1 MTPSQPSRVRLPHLA
16 ALLALAAV
24 LFFVNTWGYDLWPP
38 DEPRF
43 GQVARE
49 MMQSGD
55 YLAPHVN
62 GQPYKEKP
70 PLLFWA
76 IAAVSWPFGDVSEF
90 SARAPSVLAALLTVL
105 LTYVLAA
112 RLYDRATAALSA
124 IVLMTMALFWWEARS
139 VRCDMILTACMTGAL
154 VAFHAWHVKRHFGAL
169 VAFYA
174 AIAAG
179 LYAKGPAA
187 VVFPLLLIVTFYW
200 RQTADR
206 RRLHWVVGLLA
217 AGLLVL
223 AWFVPARLS
232 LGASAEAPGSGSVGA
247 EMLRMTLGRFVFGV
261 SKAQWPW
268 YYLEQ
273 LPGGLLPWSLFLPW
287 TLPWVWRHRRED
299 EAMRLLLAWTVPA
312 FVFFSISIGKRSV
325 YLLPIYPALAIL
337 LARSVQ
343 ALMAS
348 DHALWRRRTAYVWA
362 AVLILLGAAPFALL
376 LSEYRHLWSHG
387 FLLIGVSSLFLGG
400 LTFVRAVKTPM
411 RTLHGEMAA
420 HFAVMAL
427 LLSAVALPAVNAYK
441 GAGAFCKP
449 LRNLS
454 EEHADYRLYTVGFS
468 REEYIFYSQH
478 FHTPVLTDLLPVAL
492 PDEIDALEMAKHQRK
507 LRKAIAKAVEGVPVA
522 DLARIAAQEQD
533 ALIEAVHEALSQ
545 TDVPG
550 DLAAAFEAALRAH
563 VEAFARGFGEPAPAF
578 LFVQREDWK
587 WLHPLFPPSVQC
599 ALVAAR
605 QVGSRNMLL
614 MANASGAELLK
625 CASLAPAP

>member
-1 MTPSQPSRVRLPHLA
+1 MTPPLPSAARGLQWL
-16 ALLALAAV
+16 ALLVLAAV
-24 LFFVNTWGYDLWPP
+24 LFFANTWGYDLWPP

-76 IAAVSWPFGDVSEF
+76 IAVVSWPFGDVTEF
-90 SARAPSVLAALLTVL
+90 TARAPSVLAALLTVL

-112 RLYDRATAALSA
+112 RLYDRSTAALSA
-124 IVLMTMALFWWEARS
+124 LVLMTTALFWWEARS

-154 VAFHAWHVKRHFGAL
+154 AAFHGWHVGRRAGTL

-200 RQTADR
+200 KQKATR
-206 RRLHWVVGLLA
+206 RGLHWVVGLLA
-217 AGLLVL
+217 AGVLVL

-232 LGASAEAPGSGSVGA
+232 LGASAEAPGGGGVGA

-268 YYLEQ
+268 YYLKQ
-273 LPGGLLPWSLFLPW
+273 LPGGLLPWSLFFPW

-299 EAMRLLLAWTVPA
+299 EAVRLLLAWTVPA
-312 FVFFSISIGKRSV
+312 FAFFSISIGKRGV
-325 YLLPIYPALAIL
+325 YLLPLYPALAIL

-343 ALMAS
+343 ALIAS
-348 DHALWRRRTAYVWA
+348 DHTLWRRRTAYVWA
-362 AVLILLGAAPFALL
+362 TVLLLLGCAPFGLL
-376 LSEYRHLWSHG
+376 FSEYGDLWSPR
-387 FLLIGVSSLFLGG
+387 FLLISAGGLVLGG
-400 LTFVRAVKTPM
+400 LTLWRAVKTPM
-411 RTLHGEMAA
+411 RMVHGEMAA

-427 LLSAVALPAVNAYK
+427 LLSAVALPAVNTYK
-441 GAGAFCKP
+441 GAGAFCEP
-449 LRNLS
+449 LRELS
-454 EEHADYRLYTVGFS
+454 EHGASYRLYTVGFS

-492 PDEIDALEMAKHQRK
+492 PEEIDALDMAKHQRK
-507 LRKAIAKAVEGVPVA
+507 LRKAIAKVVEDVPVA
-522 DLARIAAQEQD
+522 DLARITAPEHE
-533 ALIEAVHEALSQ
+533 ALLKAVHEALSQ

-550 DLAAAFEAALRAH
+550 DLATAFEAALREHIAD
-563 VEAFARGFGEPAPAF
+563 FALEFAEPAPAF

-587 WLHPLFPPSVQC
+587 WLRPLFPPSAQC
-599 ALVAAR
+599 VLVAAR
-605 QVGSRNMLL
+605 EVGSRDMLL
-614 MANASGAELLK
+614 MANASGVELLK
-625 CASLAPAP
+625 PPKPASAP

>member
-1 MTPSQPSRVRLPHLA
+1 MTPSRPSPVRDLQLA
-16 ALLALAAV
+16 ALLVVAAV
-24 LFFVNTWGYDLWPP
+24 LFFANTWGYDLWPP

-76 IAAVSWPFGDVSEF
+76 IAAVSWPFGDVTEF
-90 SARAPSVLAALLTVL
+90 SARVPSGLAALLTVL
-105 LTYVLAA
+105 FTYLLAA
-112 RLYDRATAALSA
+112 RLYDRTTAALSA
-124 IVLMTMALFWWEARS
+124 LVLMTTALFWWEARS

-154 VAFHAWHVKRHFGAL
+154 VAFHGWHVGRRGGAL
-169 VAFYA
+169 LAFYA

-179 LYAKGPAA
+179 LYVKGPVA

-200 RQTADR
+200 KQKATR
-206 RRLHWVVGLLA
+206 RELHWVVGLLV
-217 AGLLVL
+217 AGVLVL

-247 EMLRMTLGRFVFGV
+247 EMLRMTLGRFLFGV

-268 YYLEQ
+268 YYLKQ
-273 LPGGLLPWSLFLPW
+273 LPGDLLPWSLFLPW

-312 FVFFSISIGKRSV
+312 FVFFSISIGKRGV
-325 YLLPIYPALAIL
+325 YLLPIYPALAIV

-343 ALMAS
+343 GLMAS
-348 DHALWRRRTAYVWA
+348 DRALWRRRTAYVWA
-362 AVLILLGAAPFALL
+362 AVLLLLGCAPFGLL
-376 LSEYRHLWSHG
+376 LSEYRHLWSGG
-387 FLLIGVSSLFLGG
+387 FLFISVCALLFGG
-400 LTFVRAVKTPM
+400 LTFLRAVKTPM

-441 GAGAFCKP
+441 GAGAFCEP
-449 LRNLS
+449 LRDLS
-454 EEHADYRLYTVGFS
+454 EDGASYRLYTLGFS

-478 FHTPVLTDLLPVAL
+478 FHTPVLNDLLPVAL
-492 PDEIDALEMAKHQRK
+492 PDEIDTVEMAKHQRK
-507 LRKAIAKAVEGVPVA
+507 LRKAIAKAVEDVPVA
-522 DLARIAAQEQD
+522 DLARITAPEHE
-533 ALIEAVHEALSQ
+533 ALRKAVHEALSQ

-563 VEAFARGFGEPAPAF
+563 VAAFALEFAEPAPAF

-587 WLHPLFPPSVQC
+587 WLHPLFPASVQC
-599 ALVAAR
+599 IVVAAR
-605 QVGSRNMLL
+605 QVGSRDMLL
-614 MANASGAELLK
+614 MANASGADLLK
-625 CASLAPAP
+625 PARPALAP